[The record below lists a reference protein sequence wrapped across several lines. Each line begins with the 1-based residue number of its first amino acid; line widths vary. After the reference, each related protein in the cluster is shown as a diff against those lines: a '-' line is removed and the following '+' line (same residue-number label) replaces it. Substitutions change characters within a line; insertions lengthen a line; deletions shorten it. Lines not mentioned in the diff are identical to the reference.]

1 MEADSDVSAHVHV
14 RGPGRAERVMLTGF
28 AAFVVAVPAAVLIP
42 GNPVP

>member
-1 MEADSDVSAHVHV
+1 MFRRTCMFAA
-14 RGPGRAERVMLTGF
+14 PGHFERVMLAGF